1 MLDRDLGVI
10 VNEETNHFNLESKTT
25 AKSEERGSVKTK
37 EKGIIKFKN
46 IKVLNMLKWTK
57 TKGTR
62 DPQN

>member
-1 MLDRDLGVI
+1 M
-10 VNEETNHFNLESKTT
+10 NEETNHFNLESMTT
-25 AKSEERGSVKTK
+25 AKSEETGSVKTK

-57 TKGTR
+57 TKGMR